1 MNKII
6 VDFSDI
12 KAGWMNMSVYDY
24 RSNEIRKMRISYLQP
39 FFDDL
44 LMACKFLLSDLTGIY
59 EVYIDQEGF
68 EAKMRFYKYQHKQI
82 SMEIV
87 EDCFEDEIPY
97 NGTSDE
103 WEKFH
108 KRELIP
114 TILTYF
120 NVDIDKFVEN
130 ILHLIDQHKKE
141 YNEGFV
147 LTPSEELDIE
157 LMSQVKKMY
166 NDRCLSERRNDEE
179 ISNT

>member
-68 EAKMRFYKYQHKQI
+68 EANIRFYKYQNKQI
-82 SMEIV
+82 SIEIN
-87 EDCFEDEIPY
+87 EDLFEDEIPY
-97 NGTSDE
+97 DGTTQN
-103 WEKFH
+103 WEEFH
-108 KRELIP
+108 KKEI
-114 TILTYF
+114 IASSLTYF
-120 NVDIDKFVEN
+120 NVDINIFVED
-130 ILHLIDQHKKE
+130 ILHLIQKYKKE

-147 LTPSEELDIE
+147 LSPSEGLDDN
-157 LMSQVKKMY
+157 LMNQVKQLFNNKY
-166 NDRCLSERRNDEE
+166 SHK
-179 ISNT
+179 